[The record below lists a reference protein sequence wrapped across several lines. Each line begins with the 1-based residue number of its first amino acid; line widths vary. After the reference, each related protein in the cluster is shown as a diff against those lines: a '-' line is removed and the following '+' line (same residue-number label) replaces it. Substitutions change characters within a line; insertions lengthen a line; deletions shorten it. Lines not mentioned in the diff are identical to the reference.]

1 MGLGT
6 RFNQTA
12 FSAWLNGDSGR
23 TFRVVAGVLFLIVGA
38 TFRDEWWGL
47 ALLGWSVLPLTAGA
61 FDACYIS
68 AVLGG
73 PLKGADIRDEQVPGE
88 ARRQDNLLRS

>member
-1 MGLGT
+1 MGFAT

-23 TFRVVAGVLFLIVGA
+23 TFRVVAGAMFLIVGG
-38 TFRDEWWGL
+38 TFRDEWWGVAS
-47 ALLGWSVLPLTAGA
+47 ALWGLVPLTAGA
-61 FDACYIS
+61 FDICYLS

-73 PLKGADIRDEQVPGE
+73 PLKGADIREQQVPAGE
-88 ARRQDNLLRS
+88 RRPANLLRS